1 MKILN
6 TKIRDYKSEL
16 LLQLKKTMEL
26 YESAD
31 VEISVDESFNKID
44 TLLQRVEPSL
54 MFYGVYNAGKSTLL
68 NAIFG
73 EMKASV
79 ADVPETHQV
88 SYYKWGNF
96 HLVDTPGVNGPIEDF
111 YISQAELKKHDIIMF
126 VIDDSDT
133 FDSSFVAEQL
143 VEIMAQNKPLIIVL
157 NNKQSSDN
165 ERLEKIRVKL
175 YRNILKAAQ
184 VKQLTGD
191 ISERYEFIVVN
202 ANMAYKGKVEN
213 KTKLLQFSKI
223 QNLEILITEQLK
235 KISGVKLLLTPLE
248 LLVDVV
254 KEISNVLNNNMFGSE
269 KKQFK
274 ELLEDIEG
282 QKNLSLNELQTFI
295 KWERN
300 RYQELLYNQIISGND
315 IEATQLDLSNRVNGY
330 IKDKV
335 NTFAHVCHTEF
346 DSFIKT
352 AKIRVAVNFESPSS
366 SGIESSIN
374 KAMSTSN
381 DNNEG
386 TIEKLLSIVPIV
398 ETLPMP
404 PIIKIGLLITG
415 IAKLFKKDDMSKN
428 LERIQAEI
436 EANNIL
442 QREAMNRRIN
452 AMQEVRTQLNIQLHK
467 FEEEALTIAKESIL
481 KIYEQVTEEIGK
493 MLVDADERFEAMSR
507 IGKEISEIETMLLS
521 IKNEIS

>member
-1 MKILN
+1 MN

-44 TLLQRVEPSL
+44 TLFQRVEPSL

-111 YISQAELKKHDIIMF
+111 HISQAELKKHDIIMF

-143 VEIMAQNKPLIIVL
+143 VEIMVQNKPLIIVL

-175 YRNILKAAQ
+175 YQNILKAAQ
-184 VKQLTGD
+184 VKHLTGD

-235 KISGVKLLLTPLE
+235 K
-248 LLVDVV
+248 LV
-254 KEISNVLNNNMFGSE
+254 VLN
-269 KKQFK
+269 
-274 ELLEDIEG
+274 
-282 QKNLSLNELQTFI
+282 
-295 KWERN
+295 
-300 RYQELLYNQIISGND
+300 YY
-315 IEATQLDLSNRVNGY
+315 
-330 IKDKV
+330 
-335 NTFAHVCHTEF
+335 
-346 DSFIKT
+346 
-352 AKIRVAVNFESPSS
+352 
-366 SGIESSIN
+366 
-374 KAMSTSN
+374 
-381 DNNEG
+381 
-386 TIEKLLSIVPIV
+386 
-398 ETLPMP
+398 
-404 PIIKIGLLITG
+404 
-415 IAKLFKKDDMSKN
+415 
-428 LERIQAEI
+428 
-436 EANNIL
+436 
-442 QREAMNRRIN
+442 
-452 AMQEVRTQLNIQLHK
+452 
-467 FEEEALTIAKESIL
+467 
-481 KIYEQVTEEIGK
+481 
-493 MLVDADERFEAMSR
+493 
-507 IGKEISEIETMLLS
+507 
-521 IKNEIS
+521 